1 MPGRTPRSARGPR
14 CIGCPARGLGGRR
27 VGAQWGWGRGP
38 ETPHPW
44 TRGRPPAGAGAA
56 GRAKAALTASREG
69 EGARMHLDPEG
80 LDLILAL
87 PPTSQSQRPPSA
99 RPAMEHAGRRGGAEA
114 LRRGPG
120 RCGAGRLA
128 LAAPVLPGRA
138 GSGPAARSP
147 PRPCL
152 RRTETP
158 RASRRCTWPPA
169 SDTRCWWSGCCERA
183 TQPRWR
189 RWRGPCR
196 CTTPPSA
203 GT

>member
-1 MPGRTPRSARGPR
+1 MDKVPGKRTRGP
-14 CIGCPARGLGGRR
+14 AGGRS
-27 VGAQWGWGRGP
+27 VGVGQRPRDAAALDTGQATGR
-38 ETPHPW
+38 
-44 TRGRPPAGAGAA
+44 RGRSW
-56 GRAKAALTASREG
+56 ASGSRSDCEQRRG
-69 EGARMHLDPEG
+69 GSSDARIRDLDPEG

-99 RPAMEHAGRRGGAEA
+99 RPATEHAGRRGGAEA

-128 LAAPVLPGRA
+128 LATLVLPGRA

-158 RASRRCTWPPA
+158 RASPRCTWPPA